1 MHGVTTLTQPQL
13 WMLLGSGAVI
23 GLICAIKDLRWP
35 GEMPG
40 MVLGTVLVV
49 GLNAWYSVPWPAD
62 VVHHLDAVSYEMA
75 LRCAYLLVILFF
87 LVGSVSVGVSLLWLF
102 FRPQTS

>member
-13 WMLLGSGAVI
+13 WMLLGSGSFI

-40 MVLGTVLVV
+40 MVLGTALTV
-49 GLNAWYSVPWPAD
+49 GLNAWYSVRWPANLF
-62 VVHHLDAVSYEMA
+62 HHLDAVSYEMA
-75 LRCAYLLVILFF
+75 LRCAYLLVISFF
-87 LVGSVSVGVSLLWLF
+87 LVGSVSVGVSLLWLL
-102 FRPQTS
+102 FRPEPS